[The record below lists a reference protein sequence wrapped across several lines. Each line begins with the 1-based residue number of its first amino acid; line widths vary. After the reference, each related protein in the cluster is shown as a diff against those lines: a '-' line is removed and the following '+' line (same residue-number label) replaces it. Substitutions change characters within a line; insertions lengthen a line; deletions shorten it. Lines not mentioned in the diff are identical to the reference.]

1 MMQFRF
7 KFASLLMAMVML
19 FLVACNK
26 ETAPQPTEIA
36 HSQMVL
42 SKVTQ
47 NAVSTEPIISIPP
60 PPPGFPIRVRSININ
75 CNGSSLTARTSVVLE
90 TVFPYMSYSP
100 TSCYRFWYRK
110 VGTQAW
116 QYISICN
123 QPQNLFNLNLAR
135 GQYELIVGPG
145 AVTSPTDVRCS
156 TVQTFTVV
164 KCLTELAEF

>member
-1 MMQFRF
+1 MMQFKF

-19 FLVACNK
+19 FFVACNK
-26 ETAPQPTEIA
+26 ETAPQPTETA
-36 HSQMVL
+36 HSQMAL

-47 NAVSTEPIISIPP
+47 NAVLTEPIIGIPP
-60 PPPGFPIRVRSININ
+60 PPPGFPIRVRSISIN

-90 TVFPYMSYSP
+90 TVFPYTSYSP

-110 VGTQAW
+110 VGTQTW

-156 TVQTFTVV
+156 TAQTFTVV